1 MIYKLAKTR
10 NRRTKDISDSI
21 YINDADGNIL
31 TDHEKIK
38 DRWQDYF
45 EELFNVTSIRKEP
58 DKCDETEGP
67 IPRIT
72 EEEIRKQLNKLKNRR
87 ANGPDNLP
95 IELWKF
101 VGDAGIDSLE
111 TTLNEVMSRGMPSSW
126 RYSEISPIYK
136 GKGSVL
142 DCANY
147 RSIKLMSDTMK
158 LWERIIEN
166 SIREIVE
173 SRNIQFGFRR
183 GMSTTE
189 LIFALRILQEKYQE
203 RKKDVYIYMVFVDLE
218 KAYDRVPRDLIGWAP
233 GKKNIP
239 EAYITIIQDMYKV
252 TKTRV
257 KTRCGLTQYF
267 NIEVGLHQGS
277 TLSPLLFITIMDM
290 LSSSIQRDPRW
301 AMLFAYDLVICM

>member
-10 NRRTKDISDSI
+10 NRRTKDISDGI

-38 DRWQDYF
+38 DRWQEYF
-45 EELFNVTSIRKEP
+45 DELFNVTNIRKEL

-72 EEEIRKQLNKLKNRR
+72 EEEIIKQLDKLKNRR

-95 IELWKF
+95 IELWKL
-101 VGDAGIDSLE
+101 VGDAGIESLE
-111 TTLNEVMSRGMPSSW
+111 TTMNEVMSRGMPSSY
-126 RYSEISPIYK
+126 RCSENSPIYK

-173 SRNIQFGFRR
+173 LRNIQFGFTK

-203 RKKDVYIYMVFVDLE
+203 RKKDLYIWYL
-218 KAYDRVPRDLIGWAP
+218 
-233 GKKNIP
+233 
-239 EAYITIIQDMYKV
+239 
-252 TKTRV
+252 
-257 KTRCGLTQYF
+257 LT
-267 NIEVGLHQGS
+267 
-277 TLSPLLFITIMDM
+277 
-290 LSSSIQRDPRW
+290 
-301 AMLFAYDLVICM
+301 